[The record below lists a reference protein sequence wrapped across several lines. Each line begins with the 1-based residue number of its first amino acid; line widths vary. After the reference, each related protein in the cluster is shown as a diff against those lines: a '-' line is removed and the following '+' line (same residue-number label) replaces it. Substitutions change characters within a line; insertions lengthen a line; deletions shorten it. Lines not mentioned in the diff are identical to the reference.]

1 MVSFFHTSSL
11 FSSSSLLAQ
20 PGLEREVQQGGQPS
34 GLRERRQVPQYLL
47 DTCLKYTLS
56 TVQRSSGVLI
66 SLIGS
71 LIWTS
76 YTFLI
81 FPLWSGYVNRVKPH
95 YGTISLQIVVDLDY
109 IPDRPLCHFY
119 QQWYFRTIA
128 QNHKMRWTYSSKLTH
143 TWQWWLFLDVD
154 KSTQQC

>member
-34 GLRERRQVPQYLL
+34 GFCKRRQVPQCLL

-56 TVQRSSGVLI
+56 AVQMSSGVLI

-76 YTFLI
+76 YRGCIKSHWEGVSGNDFWAFGNGKGMEKNI
-81 FPLWSGYVNRVKPH
+81 PEIWDQEGNKKPFP
-95 YGTISLQIVVDLDY
+95 
-109 IPDRPLCHFY
+109 
-119 QQWYFRTIA
+119 
-128 QNHKMRWTYSSKLTH
+128 
-143 TWQWWLFLDVD
+143 
-154 KSTQQC
+154 

>member
-56 TVQRSSGVLI
+56 TVQMSSGVLI

-76 YTFLI
+76 YRGCIKSHWEGVSGNDFWAFGNGKGMANFI
-81 FPLWSGYVNRVKPH
+81 PKVREWEGNGKNIPKIRDPEGNKKPFP
-95 YGTISLQIVVDLDY
+95 
-109 IPDRPLCHFY
+109 
-119 QQWYFRTIA
+119 
-128 QNHKMRWTYSSKLTH
+128 
-143 TWQWWLFLDVD
+143 
-154 KSTQQC
+154 

>member
-56 TVQRSSGVLI
+56 TVQMSSGVLI

-76 YTFLI
+76 YRGCI
-81 FPLWSGYVNRVKPH
+81 KPLGMGEREQLLGV
-95 YGTISLQIVVDLDY
+95 QE
-109 IPDRPLCHFY
+109 
-119 QQWYFRTIA
+119 
-128 QNHKMRWTYSSKLTH
+128 
-143 TWQWWLFLDVD
+143 
-154 KSTQQC
+154 